1 MQPAEN
7 KDYSRDVILRL
18 SSTRN
23 TIIVEEQKP
32 GGIAAYREIDPLELY
47 YVINQSYASND
58 YLDSGFLPEH
68 CLHLSMSATE
78 KYFVLWNPEL
88 RADVI
93 YGDKE
98 YPNFP
103 IPRMVFGVRVLE
115 NGKVAE
121 CSMGV
126 VADEAPTMDT
136 PMFFYPFSNVHSNDR
151 VCTGNNVLPRYR
163 KISALKNFPRYL
175 LGLPDNDD
183 MYDREH
189 NRLKLSHGQRSR
201 ILLHGHSG
209 IQRKNT
215 GRFYQQEVTS
225 WHSLTQKKCSRLS
238 QSPSPRRIWNGG
250 CRTR

>member
-18 SSTRN
+18 SPTRN

-32 GGIAAYREIDPLELY
+32 GGIATYREIDPLELY

-93 YGDKE
+93 YGDRE

-115 NGKVAE
+115 NGKVLHRPLYPAAE
-121 CSMGV
+121 
-126 VADEAPTMDT
+126 
-136 PMFFYPFSNVHSNDR
+136 R
-151 VCTGNNVLPRYR
+151 
-163 KISALKNFPRYL
+163 SAA
-175 LGLPDNDD
+175 
-183 MYDREH
+183 E
-189 NRLKLSHGQRSR
+189 NRLLCGSEHQG
-201 ILLHGHSG
+201 
-209 IQRKNT
+209 T
-215 GRFYQQEVTS
+215 GRYERQQ
-225 WHSLTQKKCSRLS
+225 HACYA
-238 QSPSPRRIWNGG
+238 PSAGRQADPGLRPRRTA
-250 CRTR
+250 RTEHRHRSEQCKAHHASD

>member
-18 SSTRN
+18 SPTRN

-93 YGDKE
+93 YGDRE

-103 IPRMVFGVRVLE
+103 IPLWIRRCSFTPFPMSIRMIGSVR
-115 NGKVAE
+115 A
-121 CSMGV
+121 
-126 VADEAPTMDT
+126 TMCC
-136 PMFFYPFSNVHSNDR
+136 R
-151 VCTGNNVLPRYR
+151 GIER
-163 KISALKNFPRYL
+163 FPR
-175 LGLPDNDD
+175 
-183 MYDREH
+183 
-189 NRLKLSHGQRSR
+189 
-201 ILLHGHSG
+201 
-209 IQRKNT
+209 
-215 GRFYQQEVTS
+215 
-225 WHSLTQKKCSRLS
+225 
-238 QSPSPRRIWNGG
+238 
-250 CRTR
+250 